1 MATRTEVKALLAIIA
16 AAYGEKLKLTP
27 KTLDVYAE
35 LLADLD
41 IDTLK
46 AATRQHIASGDWPPT
61 IADLR
66 RLCAQVSAP
75 AMPDWG
81 EAWRELLDQIGR
93 VGSYG
98 TPSWSSPVIAEAVR
112 QFGPWRELC
121 AMEIDQTPTNRAQFR
136 QVYEAVAGRAHRTSA
151 LLPDVRAFALST
163 GALPSPV
170 AAPVPA
176 LPAPEPVS
184 DEPPTPIVYA
194 DFRRYRAQYRAETH
208 GQREAAGRAVFARW
222 QAEQEANSAAQ

>member
-1 MATRTEVKALLAIIA
+1 MATIEQVTALLGVIA
-16 AAYGEKLKLTP
+16 AAHPDRFEITDERI
-27 KTLDVYAE
+27 DVYAD

-41 IDTLK
+41 ITDLK
-46 AATRQHIASGDWPPT
+46 AATRQHLATSPHPPT

-98 TPSWSSPVIAEAVR
+98 APSWSHPVIAEAVR
-112 QFGPWRELC
+112 QFGPWREVC

-136 QVYEAVAGRAHRTSA
+136 QIYEAIAGRAQCTAA
-151 LLPDVRAFALST
+151 LLPEVRALAVAR
-163 GALPSPV
+163 GALPLPAEAV
-170 AAPVPA
+170 PTPA
-176 LPAPEPVS
+176 LPAPRDASKPGV
-184 DEPPTPIVYA
+184 PISYA
-194 DFRRYRAQYRAETH
+194 DFRHYRAE
-208 GQREAAGRAVFARW
+208 QVAEREAAGRAAYDLW
-222 QAEQEANSAAQ
+222 LASQQEEGHAV

>member
-1 MATRTEVKALLAIIA
+1 MATIEQVTALLGVIA
-16 AAYGEKLKLTP
+16 AAHPDRFEITDDRI
-27 KTLDVYAE
+27 DVYAD

-41 IDTLK
+41 ITDLK
-46 AATRQHIASGDWPPT
+46 AATRQHLATSPHPPT

-98 TPSWSSPVIAEAVR
+98 APSWSHPVIAEAVR
-112 QFGPWRELC
+112 QFGPWREVC

-136 QVYEAVAGRAHRTSA
+136 QIYEAIAGRAQRTAA
-151 LLPDVRAFALST
+151 LIPEVRALAVAR
-163 GALPSPV
+163 GALPLPAEAV
-170 AAPVPA
+170 PTPA
-176 LPAPEPVS
+176 LPAPRDASKPGV
-184 DEPPTPIVYA
+184 PISYA
-194 DFRRYRAQYRAETH
+194 DFRHYRAE
-208 GQREAAGRAVFARW
+208 QVAEREAAGRAVYEQWRASQGGHDAAR
-222 QAEQEANSAAQ
+222 

>member
-16 AAYGEKLKLTP
+16 AAYGEKFKLTP

-98 TPSWSSPVIAEAVR
+98 APSWSHPVIAEAVR
-112 QFGPWRELC
+112 QFGPWREVC

-136 QVYEAVAGRAHRTSA
+136 QIYEAIAGRAQRTAA
-151 LLPDVRAFALST
+151 LLPEVRALAVAR
-163 GALPSPV
+163 GALPLPAEAV
-170 AAPVPA
+170 PTPA
-176 LPAPEPVS
+176 LPAPRDASKPGV
-184 DEPPTPIVYA
+184 PISYA
-194 DFRRYRAQYRAETH
+194 DFRHYRAE
-208 GQREAAGRAVFARW
+208 QVAEREAAGRAVYEQWRASQGGHDAAR
-222 QAEQEANSAAQ
+222 

>member
-1 MATRTEVKALLAIIA
+1 MATIEQVTALLGVIA
-16 AAYGEKLKLTP
+16 AAHPDRFEITDERI
-27 KTLDVYAE
+27 DVYAD

-41 IDTLK
+41 ITDLK
-46 AATRQHIASGDWPPT
+46 AATRQHLATSPHPPT

-98 TPSWSSPVIAEAVR
+98 APSWSHPVIAEAVR
-112 QFGPWRELC
+112 QFGPWREVC

-136 QVYEAVAGRAHRTSA
+136 QIYEAIAGRAQRTAA
-151 LLPDVRAFALST
+151 LLPEVRALAVAR
-163 GALPSPV
+163 GALPLPAEAV
-170 AAPVPA
+170 PTPA
-176 LPAPEPVS
+176 LPAPRDASKPGV
-184 DEPPTPIVYA
+184 PISYA
-194 DFRRYRAQYRAETH
+194 DFRHYRAE
-208 GQREAAGRAVFARW
+208 QVAEREAAGRAAYDLW
-222 QAEQEANSAAQ
+222 LASQQEEGHAV

>member
-1 MATRTEVKALLAIIA
+1 MATIEQVTALLGVIA
-16 AAYGEKLKLTP
+16 AAHPDRFEITDERI
-27 KTLDVYAE
+27 DVYAD

-41 IDTLK
+41 ITDLK
-46 AATRQHIASGDWPPT
+46 AATRQHLATSPHPPT

-98 TPSWSSPVIAEAVR
+98 APSWSHPVIAEAVR
-112 QFGPWRELC
+112 QFGPWREVC

-136 QVYEAVAGRAHRTSA
+136 QIYEAIAGRAQRTAA
-151 LLPDVRAFALST
+151 LLPDVRALAVER
-163 GALPSPV
+163 GALPLPAEAV
-170 AAPVPA
+170 PTPA
-176 LPAPEPVS
+176 LPAPRDASKPGV
-184 DEPPTPIVYA
+184 PISYA
-194 DFRRYRAQYRAETH
+194 DFRHYRAE
-208 GQREAAGRAVFARW
+208 QVAEREAAGRAVY
-222 QAEQEANSAAQ
+222 EQWRASQGGHDAAQ

>member
-1 MATRTEVKALLAIIA
+1 MATRDEVKALLAIIA
-16 AAYGEKLKLTP
+16 AAYGDKFRLAP

-98 TPSWSSPVIAEAVR
+98 APSWSHPVIAEAVR
-112 QFGPWRELC
+112 QFGPWREVC

-136 QVYEAVAGRAHRTSA
+136 QIYEAIAGRAQRAAA
-151 LLPDVRAFALST
+151 LLPDVRALAVER
-163 GALPSPV
+163 GALPAPV
-170 AAPVPA
+170 EGVPA
-176 LPAPEPVS
+176 LPPPAAAQPDAPPA
-184 DEPPTPIVYA
+184 PIVFA
-194 DFRRYRAQYRAETH
+194 DVRRYRAEERA
-208 GQREAAGRAVFARW
+208 QREQAGRAAY
-222 QAEQEANSAAQ
+222 EQWRASQGAQDAAV

>member
-1 MATRTEVKALLAIIA
+1 MATIEQVTALLGVIA
-16 AAYGEKLKLTP
+16 AAHPDRFEITDERI
-27 KTLDVYAE
+27 DVYAD

-41 IDTLK
+41 ITDLK
-46 AATRQHIASGDWPPT
+46 AATRQHLATSPHPPT

-98 TPSWSSPVIAEAVR
+98 APSWSHPVIAEAVR
-112 QFGPWRELC
+112 QFGPWREVC

-136 QVYEAVAGRAHRTSA
+136 QIYEAIAGRAQRTAA
-151 LLPDVRAFALST
+151 LIPEVRALAVAR
-163 GALPSPV
+163 GALPLPAEAV
-170 AAPVPA
+170 PTPA
-176 LPAPEPVS
+176 LPAPRDASKPGV
-184 DEPPTPIVYA
+184 PISYA
-194 DFRRYRAQYRAETH
+194 DFRHYRAE
-208 GQREAAGRAVFARW
+208 QVAEREAAGRAAYDLW
-222 QAEQEANSAAQ
+222 LASQQEEGHAV

>member
-1 MATRTEVKALLAIIA
+1 MATIEQVTALLGVIA
-16 AAYGEKLKLTP
+16 AAHPDRFEITDERI
-27 KTLDVYAE
+27 DVYAD

-41 IDTLK
+41 ITDLK
-46 AATRQHIASGDWPPT
+46 AATRQHLATSPHPPT

-98 TPSWSSPVIAEAVR
+98 APSWSHPVIAEAVR
-112 QFGPWRELC
+112 QFGPWREVC

-136 QVYEAVAGRAHRTSA
+136 QIYEAIAGRAQRTAA
-151 LLPDVRAFALST
+151 LLPEVRALAVAR
-163 GALPSPV
+163 GALPLPAEAV
-170 AAPVPA
+170 PTPA
-176 LPAPEPVS
+176 LPAPRDASKPGV
-184 DEPPTPIVYA
+184 PISYA
-194 DFRRYRAQYRAETH
+194 DFRHYRAE
-208 GQREAAGRAVFARW
+208 QVAEREAAGRAVYEQWRASQGGHDAAR
-222 QAEQEANSAAQ
+222 

>member
-1 MATRTEVKALLAIIA
+1 MATRDEVKALLAIIA
-16 AAYGEKLKLTP
+16 AAYGDKFRLAP

-75 AMPDWG
+75 ALPDWG
-81 EAWRELLDQIGR
+81 EAWAELLGQIGR
-93 VGSYG
+93 VGYVG
-98 TPSWSSPVIAEAVR
+98 TPTWSHPVIAEAVR

-136 QVYEAVAGRAHRTSA
+136 QVYKTVARRAQRTTD
-151 LLPDVRAFALST
+151 LLPNIRTFAQAT
-163 GALPSPV
+163 GALP
-170 AAPVPA
+170 APVEAAPA
-176 LPAPEPVS
+176 LPAPDAAPAVEERV
-184 DEPPTPIVYA
+184 PIVYA
-194 DFRRYRAQYRAETH
+194 DFRRYRAEQVAE
-208 GQREAAGRAVFARW
+208 REALGRAALARW
-222 QAEQEANSAAQ
+222 QAEQGAANV

>member
-1 MATRTEVKALLAIIA
+1 MATIEQVTALLGVIA
-16 AAYGEKLKLTP
+16 AAHPDRFEITDERI
-27 KTLDVYAE
+27 DVYAD

-41 IDTLK
+41 ITDLK
-46 AATRQHIASGDWPPT
+46 AATRQHLATSPHPPT

-98 TPSWSSPVIAEAVR
+98 APSWSHPVIAEAVR
-112 QFGPWRELC
+112 QFGPWREVC

-136 QVYEAVAGRAHRTSA
+136 QIYEAIAGRAQCTAA
-151 LLPDVRAFALST
+151 LLPEVRALAVAR
-163 GALPSPV
+163 GALPLPAEAV
-170 AAPVPA
+170 PTPA
-176 LPAPEPVS
+176 LPAPRDASKPGV
-184 DEPPTPIVYA
+184 PISYA
-194 DFRRYRAQYRAETH
+194 DFRHYRAE
-208 GQREAAGRAVFARW
+208 QVAEREAAGRAVYEQWRASQGGHDAAR
-222 QAEQEANSAAQ
+222 